1 MPKKKISLQAKHLRQ
16 SEKRRVRNMS
26 VTSAVRTE
34 VTKAR
39 AAIASKQSEA
49 AAAVKAASRA
59 LDKAV
64 TKGVVHRSAAAR
76 KKSRLAR
83 QLNAATK

>member
-1 MPKKKISLQAKHLRQ
+1 LPKKKISLQAKHLRQ

-26 VTSAVRTE
+26 ITSAVRTE

-39 AAIASKQSEA
+39 TAIASKQSEA
-49 AAAVKAASRA
+49 AAAVKTASRI

-64 TKGVVHRSAAAR
+64 TKGVVHRTAAAR

-83 QLNAATK
+83 QLNAAIK